1 MYLETPKS
9 AYVASLT
16 NTTDSL
22 ESSAVDLEGVLG
34 AAGVLHHRQRLVARQ
49 VGLVSLAQPNDFH

>member
-1 MYLETPKS
+1 MKAPKS
-9 AYVASLT
+9 ACVATLT
-16 NTTDSL
+16 NTADSL

-49 VGLVSLAQPNDFH
+49 VGLVSLAQPSDFH